1 MAMNILIGKTSIAS
15 IADIVSARLAAQALL
30 AAKKELVSMS
40 TAIDAAAAKGNY
52 QLSYRLS
59 GSITRLAGINYDN
72 AIDIIEDDIEAAGYE
87 YKPDK
92 KGTILIGYT
101 LNWGEPW
108 PVEETGEHTG
118 EETGNNTATTEEEAT
133 TDEEATTE
141 AATTEEEEETT
152 EEEAT
157 TEEAATTEENPE

>member
-92 KGTILIGYT
+92 KGTVLIGYT

-108 PVEETGEHTG
+108 PVEETGEQTG
-118 EETGNNTATTEEEAT
+118 EETGNDTTTTEEATTEAATTEEEETTEEEAT

-141 AATTEEEEETT
+141 
-152 EEEAT
+152 
-157 TEEAATTEENPE
+157 ENPE